1 VTPRSGPRPVAVWAA
16 LATIY
21 VVWGS
26 TYLGIMVAIET
37 MPPLLMSAAR
47 FLVAGAILY
56 WFAVRRGDR
65 RGDRPTARHW
75 LAAAIVGGALLL
87 GGNGGVALSEL
98 RIDSGVA
105 ALLVATIPLWMAL
118 LDRVLN
124 GRRLAWTGVLGLV
137 VGLAGVALLVGPSG
151 GSIDLVGALLAL
163 GAALAWAWGS
173 LYARD
178 ASLPA
183 RPLVGA
189 GMQMLAGGA
198 LLAVVGAAAGELDDV
213 ELGAVSARSLV
224 AVVYL
229 VFVGSVIAYS
239 AYVWLLKNA
248 PTALVSTYAYVN
260 PVVAVALGALF
271 LSEPVTPKMLL
282 AGLAIV
288 ASVALIVTSQTRAK
302 PLEELSHGRRE
313 ARKDAATLAA

>member
-1 VTPRSGPRPVAVWAA
+1 MTPARPPRLAAVWAA

-21 VVWGS
+21 LVWGS

-37 MPPLLMSAAR
+37 LPPLLMSAAR
-47 FLVAGAILY
+47 FIVAGAILY
-56 WFAVRRGDR
+56 AFAVRRGDVG
-65 RGDRPTARHW
+65 GDRPTSRHW
-75 LAAAIVGGALLL
+75 LAAAVVGGALLVV
-87 GGNGGVALSEL
+87 GNGGVALSEE

-105 ALLVATIPLWMAL
+105 ALLVATIPLWMAF

-124 GRRLAWTGVLGLV
+124 RRRMGPAGVLGLV
-137 VGLAGVALLVGPSG
+137 VGLGGVAMLVGPSG
-151 GSIDLVGALLAL
+151 GSIDVVGAGMAL
-163 GAALAWAWGS
+163 TAAFAWAWGS

-189 GMQMLAGGA
+189 GMQMLAGGV
-198 LLAVVGAAAGELDDV
+198 LLTVAGVATGELGSVD
-213 ELGAVSARSLV
+213 LAAVSTRSLV
-224 AVVYL
+224 AVAYL
-229 VFVGSVIAYS
+229 VVFGSVIAYS
-239 AYVWLLKNA
+239 AYVWLLKAA

-271 LSEPVTPKMLL
+271 LSEPVTLRMLA

-288 ASVALIVTSQTRAK
+288 ASVALIVTSQSANG
-302 PLEELSHGRRE
+302 GRR
-313 ARKDAATLAA
+313 AAETAGSEPREDVASVAA